1 MQMRQIDAED
11 QKKRDEK
18 EPSPNVTDSTMW
30 IKDSEEIDIKVSGMC
45 FAFCLLIA
53 FLSCVTNDQSRP
65 QTEFFTLPLL

>member
-1 MQMRQIDAED
+1 MRQIDAED

-45 FAFCLLIA
+45 FACCLLKEHFI
-53 FLSCVTNDQSRP
+53 LYH
-65 QTEFFTLPLL
+65 